1 MRSTKKETP
10 AVKEKDVCRII
21 LDRNEVLAARISN
34 LLIESAGKDLDE
46 KHLRSLVAEIKAET
60 TKSSNSTVDAIIS
73 LFSK

>member
-1 MRSTKKETP
+1 
-10 AVKEKDVCRII
+10 
-21 LDRNEVLAARISN
+21 LAARISN

>member
-1 MRSTKKETP
+1 MRSTKKET
-10 AVKEKDVCRII
+10 AVVKEKDVCRII

-34 LLIESAGKDLDE
+34 LLIESTGKDLDE
-46 KHLRSLVAEIKAET
+46 ERLRSLVAEIKAET